1 MDFQALEYIYIP
13 SGNPGAATLLLL
25 HGTGGDERDLLPF
38 AEYFGG
44 LNVLSVRGNVL
55 ENGMPRFFK
64 RIGMG
69 IFDEKD
75 LEFRTRELVDFLNKI
90 AGEKHFDVS
99 KIIALGYSNGANIAG
114 AVLNLFP
121 DFLLG
126 AILLRPMLP
135 FQEKTF
141 LENSRKTPVFL
152 SSGKNDPTVPA
163 SDTQKYI
170 GLLENAGFATTHHN
184 LPAGHNL
191 TQQDLD
197 LAVQWFQDNI
207 RKSAG

>member
-1 MDFQALEYIYIP
+1 MEFKALEYIYIP

-38 AEYFGG
+38 ADYFGG

-75 LEFRTRELVDFLNKI
+75 LEFRADELVAFLGKVAQQEN
-90 AGEKHFDVS
+90 FDETKV
-99 KIIALGYSNGANIAG
+99 IALGYSNGANIAG
-114 AVLNLFP
+114 AVLNQYP
-121 DFLLG
+121 DLLSG
-126 AILLRPMLP
+126 AILFRPMLP
-135 FQEKTF
+135 FQEKPFGT
-141 LENSRKTPVFL
+141 NSKKTPLFL
-152 SSGKNDPTVPA
+152 SSGKNDPTVPP

-170 GLLENAGFATTHHN
+170 GLLEAAGFDTTHHH
-184 LPAGHNL
+184 LPTGHNL

-197 LAVQWFQDNI
+197 LAVQWFQKNFHN
-207 RKSAG
+207 